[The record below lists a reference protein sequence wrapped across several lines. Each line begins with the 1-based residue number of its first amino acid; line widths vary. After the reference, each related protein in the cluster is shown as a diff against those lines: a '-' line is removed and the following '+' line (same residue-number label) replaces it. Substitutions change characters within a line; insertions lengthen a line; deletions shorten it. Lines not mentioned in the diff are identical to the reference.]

1 MTDYVLTSLGDISM
15 IDAFIHAI
23 AANVFLQAAALWIV
37 FDTFLGCI
45 RAALQH
51 EFNSSF
57 GINGGI
63 RKAAMLISL
72 VFLLCFDVLVEFNL
86 IAFIPQ
92 DIRAAMGLQKVGTG
106 EFFAILYFLYESL
119 SILKNMYRIGI
130 PMPKW
135 LKSKIEGFL
144 KDMTGEM
151 KSI

>member
-1 MTDYVLTSLGDISM
+1 M
-15 IDAFIHAI
+15 IDSFFHAI
-23 AANVFLQAAALWIV
+23 ANNLCLQAAALWIV

-45 RAALQH
+45 RSAMQH

-86 IAFIPQ
+86 IAFIPGE
-92 DIRAAMGLQKVGTG
+92 IRAAMGFQKVGTG
-106 EFFAILYFLYESL
+106 EFFATLYFIYESI

-135 LKSKIEGFL
+135 MRSQLEKFL

-151 KSI
+151 GAKA

>member
-1 MTDYVLTSLGDISM
+1 MTDYVLTSLGDICM

-37 FDTFLGCI
+37 FDTFPGCI

-86 IAFIPQ
+86 IAFIPGEV
-92 DIRAAMGLQKVGTG
+92 RAAMGLQKVGTG

-130 PMPKW
+130 PMPRW
-135 LKSKIEGFL
+135 LKTKIEGFL

-151 KSI
+151 KKL

>member
-1 MTDYVLTSLGDISM
+1 M

-51 EFNSSF
+51 AFNSSF

-135 LKSKIEGFL
+135 LKTKIEGFL

>member
-1 MTDYVLTSLGDISM
+1 M
-15 IDAFIHAI
+15 IDSFFHVI
-23 AANVFLQAAALWIV
+23 AGNLCLQAAALWIV
-37 FDTFLGCI
+37 FDTFLGCV
-45 RAALQH
+45 RAAMAH

-92 DIRAAMGLQKVGTG
+92 EIRAAMGFSKVGTG
-106 EFFAILYFLYESL
+106 EFFAVLYFIYESI
-119 SILKNMYRIGI
+119 SILKNMYKIGI

-135 LKSKIEGFL
+135 MRSQLEKFL
-144 KDMTGEM
+144 KDMTGEI
-151 KSI
+151 K

>member
-1 MTDYVLTSLGDISM
+1 MMES
-15 IDAFIHAI
+15 FIHAI
-23 AANVFLQAAALWIV
+23 RNNSFLQAAALWIV
-37 FDTFLGCI
+37 FDTFLGCV
-45 RAALQH
+45 RAGIQH

-72 VFLLCFDVLVEFNL
+72 VFLLCFDVLCGFNL

-92 DIRAAMGLQKVGTG
+92 EVRAAIGMQKAGTG

-135 LKSKIEGFL
+135 LKTKIEGFL
-144 KDMTGEM
+144 KDMTGEL
-151 KSI
+151 KT